1 MHTEIFQSQVI
12 EAGSREILGR
22 QGWVPGKTPPSSRKP
37 CNPLPKVRTSI
48 PVCPL
53 SPHWFFLINVFLPI
67 QCCLFQNSLWP
78 TPPPAILCLY
88 RPHTQSVEERS
99 SLTGERRLDFRGRAG
114 LQRRDG
120 LPSEKSQLEKARFQG
135 RLSAHPSPSPAPLST
150 ESHLHQ

>member
-114 LQRRDG
+114 LQRRWLTFREEPAREG
-120 LPSEKSQLEKARFQG
+120 QISGKIICPSQ
-135 RLSAHPSPSPAPLST
+135 PLS
-150 ESHLHQ
+150 SSPLH